1 MILDRR
7 IIATSGGNG
16 GVERRTGCVL
26 FMRNVR
32 TVYTQALLSLF
43 VVIFHRILFSR
54 VLQRLYPSWLLAG
67 PLHGAL
73 VSADWWPQQGVYSC
87 ICLVG
92 SRQSSLFFFLIISFF
107 LLLLLSLRSA
117 KGPHLFLKR
126 GSVFLYD
133 RRLRTLAM
141 QMNVFNQ
148 GGCVQNILPDEN
160 EQEPKTIPMQQPSV
174 FFFFLKNRNKKF
186 MGESCF
192 VKV

>member
-107 LLLLLSLRSA
+107 SSSSSFIPSFSQRPTSLSKEGERLSLRPKITDISYA
-117 KGPHLFLKR
+117 
-126 GSVFLYD
+126 
-133 RRLRTLAM
+133 
-141 QMNVFNQ
+141 
-148 GGCVQNILPDEN
+148 N
-160 EQEPKTIPMQQPSV
+160 EC
-174 FFFFLKNRNKKF
+174 L
-186 MGESCF
+186 
-192 VKV
+192 